1 MGSALSPTFPLS
13 NGSNYYATQSNGSC
27 ESLTRF
33 LVAVSIDFA
42 PSVSMAALPI
52 VCSNAS
58 PLTLTQG
65 SPIGGTYSGVGVS
78 GGAFNPSALALGSYT
93 ITYSYT
99 NVSLCSGT
107 ATGIILVDDCTG
119 LVDILDTKY
128 LIFPN
133 PANQFVLISS
143 NNEPIKSVKLFDN
156 IGRLILSQEI
166 TLFEKEVQINLS
178 NYSEGIYIIQ
188 ISSESKSVN
197 SKISIKR

>member
-1 MGSALSPTFPLS
+1 
-13 NGSNYYATQSNGSC
+13 
-27 ESLTRF
+27 
-33 LVAVSIDFA
+33 
-42 PSVSMAALPI
+42 MAALPA

-119 LVDILDTKY
+119 LADLLDTKY

-133 PANQFVLISS
+133 PADESVLISS

-156 IGRLILSQEI
+156 IGRLIVSQEI
-166 TLFEKEVQINLS
+166 MLFEKEVVINLS

>member
-1 MGSALSPTFPLS
+1 M
-13 NGSNYYATQSNGSC
+13 
-27 ESLTRF
+27 R
-33 LVAVSIDFA
+33 
-42 PSVSMAALPI
+42 
-52 VCSNAS
+52 
-58 PLTLTQG
+58 
-65 SPIGGTYSGVGVS
+65 
-78 GGAFNPSALALGSYT
+78 SYT

-119 LVDILDTKY
+119 LVDISDTKY

-133 PANQFVLISS
+133 PANQSVLISS

-188 ISSESKSVN
+188 ISSESQSVN